1 MHWINH
7 GTILWQLNITL
18 PLLSFKNF
26 SDAAQKLI
34 TQRCAGSSVDVC
46 ASSSSNKQNSPQWWP
61 HTMQRTAPRSYLS
74 LSSHCWPLWRS
85 QGVGTLLCHSSAS
98 CVSVGTA
105 LSSPLLCCMGSL
117 YSLGRYQTW
126 TGAYQYHLS
135 LFLTHSLSLSLFPTS
150 LSLSLSNP
158 SLMLLNI
165 SQQVRWICLLWL
177 TVQKAAMFITHIAPR
192 G

>member
-1 MHWINH
+1 MA
-7 GTILWQLNITL
+7 L
-18 PLLSFKNF
+18 F
-26 SDAAQKLI
+26 SDNCEHNTATSLISEFQWRNTKTVI

-46 ASSSSNKQNSPQWWP
+46 ASSSSNKQSSLQWWP

-98 CVSVGTA
+98 CVSVWTV

-135 LFLTHSLSLSLFPTS
+135 LFLTHSLSLSLFPH
-150 LSLSLSNP
+150 LSLSLQ
-158 SLMLLNI
+158 SLPH
-165 SQQVRWICLLWL
+165 
-177 TVQKAAMFITHIAPR
+177 AA
-192 G
+192 